1 MWDVLDYSLH
11 SVSFMSSLPLVV
23 RFEPVTSALSSAGGG
38 LNQMS

>member
-1 MWDVLDYSLH
+1 MWDVLDY
-11 SVSFMSSLPLVV
+11 SLPLVV